1 MLRNACACIGVV
13 LLVLVIIIAIRTATF
28 SVRSESVRSC
38 RLTDNDFIRA
48 TDEVIGR
55 FQTALRFKTISTNLH
70 QYDRAE
76 LQKMVDFV
84 QSAFPVIHSSSLVTH
99 DVVNNYSLLYKVQG
113 SNPALRPY
121 MLCAHL
127 DVVPVN
133 SDSWEEDPFGA
144 NIKDGFI
151 YARGTID
158 VKQIVMG
165 VMEATE
171 FLLKSGH
178 VPKRT
183 FYIAFGHDEEV
194 TGLDGAAKISEM
206 LYSRGVRDL
215 EFLIDEGTTIVNKL
229 FPGVNIPIAVVGT
242 SEKGSLSLELS
253 VTGVPGHSSMPEGET
268 TIATLARAITRLE
281 ENPHPN
287 MFGTGPEK
295 DLFTHLASDLS
306 LPFRAVVTNLWLF
319 GPLVS
324 RLFSR
329 IPSLNAIVRTVTSV
343 TMVNGGVKVNVLPPS
358 ATAMVNHRIHPAQTV
373 KEVMEYDRKLINDER
388 VKIRVVSSME
398 PHPMSPYGDE
408 DFGYQ
413 TIKNSIRQ
421 IWSNATVVPG
431 VMIGNTDTVHY
442 IQFAKNIYRFSPTF
456 MFPEDMKRFHG
467 NNERIS
473 VQNYEQVINF
483 YYHLLVNADEGTL
496 PPFHKHNDEL

>member
-1 MLRNACACIGVV
+1 MLRNVCACIGFV
-13 LLVLVIIIAIRTATF
+13 LLVLVFIILVRTATF
-28 SVRSESVRSC
+28 SVRSDSVRSC
-38 RLTDNDFIRA
+38 RLTDSDFIRA
-48 TDEVIGR
+48 TDEIIGR
-55 FQTALRFKTISTNLH
+55 FQSALRFKTISTNLH

-84 QSAFPVIHSSSLVTH
+84 RSAFPVIHSSTLVAH

-133 SDSWEEDPFGA
+133 RDAWEEDPFGA

-194 TGLDGAAKISEM
+194 TGLDGAAKISEL

-229 FPGVNIPIAVVGT
+229 FPGVNIPIAV
-242 SEKGSLSLELS
+242 
-253 VTGVPGHSSMPEGET
+253 
-268 TIATLARAITRLE
+268 LE

-319 GPLVS
+319 GPVVS

-421 IWSNATVVPG
+421 IW
-431 VMIGNTDTVHY
+431 GN
-442 IQFAKNIYRFSPTF
+442 
-456 MFPEDMKRFHG
+456 
-467 NNERIS
+467 
-473 VQNYEQVINF
+473 IN
-483 YYHLLVNADEGTL
+483 L
-496 PPFHKHNDEL
+496 